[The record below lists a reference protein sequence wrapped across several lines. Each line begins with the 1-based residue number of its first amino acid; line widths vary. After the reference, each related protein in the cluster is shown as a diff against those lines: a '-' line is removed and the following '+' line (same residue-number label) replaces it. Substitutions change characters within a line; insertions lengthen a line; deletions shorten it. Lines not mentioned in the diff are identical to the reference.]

1 MTREETSQML
11 TLLKVAYPNFY
22 GKMSAKDAYAT
33 LNLWAEMFADDPADQ
48 VAAAVKAIIAVQV
61 EGFPPT
67 IGAVKEKLRELR
79 NINAMTAQEG
89 WTWALKA
96 AQGNVKWDDLPEPVK
111 KAIGSQSILYVW
123 RYNVD
128 VEAFNTVIYSQFI
141 KAFNINQEREV
152 ALEKLPTSVRQM
164 ISSVAD
170 SMKLIGP
177 ERNSNEKD

>member
-1 MTREETSQML
+1 MNRNEAATIMAILQ
-11 TLLKVAYPNFY
+11 VAFPAFY
-22 GKMSAKDAYAT
+22 RNVTAADAKAAI
-33 LNLWAEMFADDPADQ
+33 NLWAEMFADDPADQ

-111 KAIGSQSILYVW
+111 KAIGSQSILYEW